1 MQLIVKPET
10 PSAALARVGQ
20 NIKIR
25 TRYDNFIGGQWVAP
39 TQGRYFE
46 NRTPI
51 SGELVCEIARSTAED
66 IEKAL
71 DAAHAAADAWG
82 KTAPAAR
89 AAVLFKIADRM
100 EANLPALAT
109 VETSTTASR
118 SARRWPPTCRSPSI
132 TSAISPAASARRKAR
147 CREIDE
153 TTIAYH
159 FHEPLGVVGQIIPWN
174 FPILMAVWKLAP
186 ALAAGN
192 CVVLKPAEQTP
203 MSIMVLMD
211 LIGDLLPPGVLN
223 VVNGFGVEAG
233 KPLASN
239 PRIAK
244 IAFTGETTTG
254 RLIMQYAVREHHPRH
269 AGAGRQVAEHL
280 LRRRASTRTTRSST
294 RRSRASPCSPSTRAR
309 CAPVP
314 RARSCRR
321 ASTTPSW
328 SAPSSA

>member
-25 TRYDNFIGGQWVAP
+25 TRYDNFIGGQWVAADA
-39 TQGRYFE
+39 RASYFE

-51 SGELVCEIARSTAED
+51 TGELVCEIARSTAED

-100 EANLPALAT
+100 EANLPSCSPPSRP
-109 VETSTTASR
+109 STTASR

-147 CREIDE
+147 SSEIDE

-174 FPILMAVWKLAP
+174 FPHP
-186 ALAAGN
+186 DG
-192 CVVLKPAEQTP
+192 
-203 MSIMVLMD
+203 
-211 LIGDLLPPGVLN
+211 
-223 VVNGFGVEAG
+223 GVEARPG
-233 KPLASN
+233 
-239 PRIAK
+239 PRRRQLRRA
-244 IAFTGETTTG
+244 E
-254 RLIMQYAVREHHPRH
+254 
-269 AGAGRQVAEHL
+269 AGRADADVA
-280 LRRRASTRTTRSST
+280 
-294 RRSRASPCSPSTRAR
+294 
-309 CAPVP
+309 
-314 RARSCRR
+314 
-321 ASTTPSW
+321 SW
-328 SAPSSA
+328 C